1 MMKDDGAMVLDSIR
15 HETKVFLTKYMQ
27 IDYENIEAKQNN
39 SNNLTLNDFAT
50 VIYVRGTLD
59 FALMMSYEESILKRI
74 SNTFLD
80 GAKVEED
87 EKEEIYDS
95 VAKETA
101 NIIVGLSF
109 APCVDEGSVSKIT
122 PPFDVDDILI
132 KKFENLKIFSEDL
145 ITKFG
150 KMSISIIDYAK
161 KEI

>member
-1 MMKDDGAMVLDSIR
+1 MKSDGNMVLNSIR

-27 IDYENIEAKQNN
+27 IDYENIEAVQDN
-39 SNNLTLNDFAT
+39 SNKLTLNDFST
-50 VIYVRGTLD
+50 VIYVRGNLD

-109 APCVDEGSVSKIT
+109 TPSVDDGSVSKIT

-132 KKFENLKIFSEDL
+132 KKFENIKTFSEDL
-145 ITKFG
+145 ITEFG
-150 KMSISIIDYAK
+150 KMSINIIDYAK